1 MKHRVGSGSGIPPGP
16 EDLLHRRFGC
26 GPAASGLQ
34 PPSPGQN
41 ERCSCVWG
49 GEARG
54 VAVHGGHARWR
65 RHTFPSN
72 AGQPLL
78 CATNHSSST
87 GMGTA
92 GFTFD
97 QGLCAQAE
105 ADRLSQGPA
114 SKGVSVVRF
123 LWPQAQSCQAW
134 VALALCEGVGIGD
147 RAHPAAPQRITT
159 VGIPPA
165 VGLRLVLMP
174 VSLKCCS
181 TANFFGPCPPASL
194 FCCRLLGFT
203 AVVSVSAARPQVV
216 SLCRSN
222 AALGVRPRRGLL
234 QASGLVCSQ
243 SAERAPY
250 ERPLLL

>member
-1 MKHRVGSGSGIPPGP
+1 MQHRVGSGSGIPPRI

-26 GPAASGLQ
+26 DPAAAGLQ

-41 ERCSCVWG
+41 QRCHVFWG

-54 VAVHGGHARWR
+54 VVVHGGRARWR

-72 AGQPLL
+72 AGQPHL

-114 SKGVSVVRF
+114 SKGVSVRVF
-123 LWPQAQSCQAW
+123 CGP
-134 VALALCEGVGIGD
+134 
-147 RAHPAAPQRITT
+147 
-159 VGIPPA
+159 
-165 VGLRLVLMP
+165 RL
-174 VSLKCCS
+174 SL
-181 TANFFGPCPPASL
+181 
-194 FCCRLLGFT
+194 
-203 AVVSVSAARPQVV
+203 
-216 SLCRSN
+216 
-222 AALGVRPRRGLL
+222 VRPGVWFWRCARVWASATGRTLQHLKESQRWAFRRLWGC
-234 QASGLVCSQ
+234 AWC
-243 SAERAPY
+243 
-250 ERPLLL
+250 